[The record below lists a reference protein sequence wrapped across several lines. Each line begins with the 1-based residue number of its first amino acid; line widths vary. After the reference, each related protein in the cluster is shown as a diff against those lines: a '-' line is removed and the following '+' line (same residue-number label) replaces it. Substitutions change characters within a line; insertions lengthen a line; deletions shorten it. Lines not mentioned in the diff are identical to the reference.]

1 MSKKLLFLY
10 LILFISFC
18 SCNNPEKG
26 EMDIIIPPENLGKT
40 GLSSL
45 VDNIQIAPL
54 RGDPNLLPLEA
65 DRVDFSKQLMVIGD
79 FTFSQNVYAFE
90 NTSGKAINIPVK
102 KGDGPNEIHA
112 INDFWLDSTILY
124 VLDGVKRN
132 IVPFDYSTG
141 SFKQLEKI
149 KLELPLRRFA
159 KTKSGFVGLTGG
171 GQDSALVFLDQFG
184 NLISSHLPNSIE
196 FLLVPTNPFHKMM
209 KGNETLVL
217 FHSSFNPEII
227 RVDNG
232 KPELYSTI
240 SYEGEKVK
248 KPQNINF
255 KKNQEG
261 FNQFR
266 ETLINQPSLFNLM
279 GFAPEQFILLFFIQD
294 SARLVLSNSVKGNTF
309 RIENLIND
317 LSFDQQPFPKIIGTN
332 GPRFLA
338 LIASDQI
345 NKEDLNFPGSELE
358 KALKAYPDTPVFLLE
373 FELKTF

>member
-1 MSKKLLFLY
+1 
-10 LILFISFC
+10 
-18 SCNNPEKG
+18 
-26 EMDIIIPPENLGKT
+26 
-40 GLSSL
+40 
-45 VDNIQIAPL
+45 
-54 RGDPNLLPLEA
+54 
-65 DRVDFSKQLMVIGD
+65 MVIGD

-132 IVPFDYSTG
+132 IVPFHYSTG

-196 FLLVPTNPFHKMM
+196 FLLVPTNSFHKMM